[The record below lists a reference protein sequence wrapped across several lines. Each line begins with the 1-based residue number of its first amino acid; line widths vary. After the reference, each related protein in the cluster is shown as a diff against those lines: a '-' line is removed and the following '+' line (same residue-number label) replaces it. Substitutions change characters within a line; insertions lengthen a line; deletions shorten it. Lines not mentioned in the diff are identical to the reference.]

1 MTTFIAGAPLRD
13 IDSMVGLCINTVA
26 RRVVL
31 DLQASIIEALR
42 AIQTDQINITKYEYI
57 TFHDIESQ
65 GVSIAGL
72 FRSLFNFRNL
82 LEEQGLHIDSKDRL
96 LQPRTGGMDA

>member
-1 MTTFIAGAPLRD
+1 MITFIAGAPLRD

-31 DLQASIIEALR
+31 DPQASIIEALR
-42 AIQTDQINITKYEYI
+42 DIQADQINITKYEYI

-72 FRSLFNFRNL
+72 FRSLFNFRNVP
-82 LEEQGLHIDSKDRL
+82 EELRLHVDSEDRL
-96 LQPRTGGMDA
+96 LQPRDGIDA